1 MKKNANEYKFIDA
14 NICENLRNVQNLCD
28 VEDSIDDSV
37 LATIKRRMRKFSERV
52 RVMLK
57 TNVDLR
63 HVYSV
68 ANNASLTASQ
78 VAAGIVTEMRNK
90 ADPLLTWLSW
100 SSFVTSLFLLLIIIR
115 AKYYQNMYETRSRFD
130 NRYITKELLEI
141 DSKRRQEGRKNVL
154 PLHRRERDK
163 YIATTSLRLM
173 QSEKVNW
180 NRSVIFMIITT
191 FKLMIHI
198 TADYSLYWVL
208 TLIRHHES
216 RQTPVEESITDL
228 GIKVFGS
235 GFVARFL
242 KSILDALCIPLHPP
256 VSVPSSCLPSP
267 HPPDFRRYMQI
278 GFLIL
283 LLWFF
288 ALFEPYGL
296 RLRHMIM
303 AHYRPER
310 AEARAM
316 WLYNHLLRTREDDSS
331 PPPTAS
337 GNISVNDMVAMMS
350 TWQRN
355 QEETFEKLLH
365 TVLNQSH
372 RSSPPPAQPAL
383 GNFASCKARYS
394 GAPDESLAKLLIE
407 EYFLRYGLPRRVV
420 SDNGTQFISSVM
432 QLSMFILG
440 IKQELIPVYHPEA
453 NPVERKNRD
462 LKVQLSLLV
471 KTEHRNWPKYLAHV
485 RFAMNSAVCSTTGK
499 TPAFLTFARELRTPY
514 EMHHDLRAILDK
526 ENFVPSATPYL
537 RSFIRTLQDIRDRV
551 EKKQDQRKEIGDT
564 ARRPMPPYKEN
575 DLVLVKTHA
584 LSNASKGT
592 TSKFMP
598 KRDGPYR
605 VKRVITPTTF
615 ILANLTDDDT
625 VIGKYHSSDL
635 TPFTQTS
642 DTTPIVP
649 KKGTF
654 IKFARRKL
662 HKEHKYNKQNELTFR
677 EWLQKRVPFHFL
689 LRILGLGSDD
699 KRCLLCGVR
708 EYSRS
713 SHRELIRCTTNKC
726 PGTYCQSCY
735 VDIGCLCT
743 ACLLP
748 EDYGDLSD
756 VSMEKGSDENYITN
770 DSEDDFVFNDCRKEK
785 QNEEEIK

>member
-1 MKKNANEYKFIDA
+1 MTEPKSVLSFNITMSYFSLLFKSKKYDNGGLAGSIPNNLTQIEETTKHISFKTNFTVYMRQLCPDGTSVSNFFIHLSPQQAIPRVICNTIAGFTAGIIMTYFCYSFLVYQLSLSLFHATVISSVVGVLLTMGLGFSYRIRCLTFLLIPQMFSRAGRYTLTCYALVLILTGPAANTLRNAEVLTESMACSQEQLKMAVRYFDCFRKPSNVLRESIDQIMNRMQNITNVVVESVDKINKLMFCIVDSLRSSVSWLESEANYCNEKLGTPHRRCLEAMKKNANEYKFIDA

-316 WLYNHLLRTREDDSS
+316 WLYNHLLRTR
-331 PPPTAS
+331 
-337 GNISVNDMVAMMS
+337 
-350 TWQRN
+350 
-355 QEETFEKLLH
+355 
-365 TVLNQSH
+365 
-372 RSSPPPAQPAL
+372 
-383 GNFASCKARYS
+383 
-394 GAPDESLAKLLIE
+394 
-407 EYFLRYGLPRRVV
+407 
-420 SDNGTQFISSVM
+420 
-432 QLSMFILG
+432 
-440 IKQELIPVYHPEA
+440 
-453 NPVERKNRD
+453 
-462 LKVQLSLLV
+462 
-471 KTEHRNWPKYLAHV
+471 
-485 RFAMNSAVCSTTGK
+485 
-499 TPAFLTFARELRTPY
+499 
-514 EMHHDLRAILDK
+514 
-526 ENFVPSATPYL
+526 
-537 RSFIRTLQDIRDRV
+537 
-551 EKKQDQRKEIGDT
+551 
-564 ARRPMPPYKEN
+564 
-575 DLVLVKTHA
+575 
-584 LSNASKGT
+584 
-592 TSKFMP
+592 
-598 KRDGPYR
+598 
-605 VKRVITPTTF
+605 
-615 ILANLTDDDT
+615 
-625 VIGKYHSSDL
+625 
-635 TPFTQTS
+635 
-642 DTTPIVP
+642 
-649 KKGTF
+649 GTF

-756 VSMEKGSDENYITN
+756 RFRRELHH
-770 DSEDDFVFNDCRKEK
+770 
-785 QNEEEIK
+785 